1 MTVDDETAKQLGTA
15 TGSTIMT
22 GIIGFLG
29 LRFLNIFSLPRRVE
43 RLESRAQASDRLLL
57 ALADTTLARA
67 PKDKAEA
74 RNALLEARNKMYDS
88 MTKTQSG
95 KP

>member
-1 MTVDDETAKQLGTA
+1 VNVDDETVKQIGTA
-15 TGSTIMT
+15 AGATVTT
-22 GIIGFLG
+22 GILGFLG
-29 LRFLNIFSLPRRVE
+29 LMVMKITSLPRRVE

-74 RNALLEARNKMYDS
+74 REALLEARTKMYES
-88 MTKTQSG
+88 MTKTQGG

>member
-1 MTVDDETAKQLGTA
+1 VNVDDETLKQIGTGA
-15 TGSTIMT
+15 GSTVVT
-22 GIIGFLG
+22 GILGFLG
-29 LRFLNIFSLPRRVE
+29 LMLLKITSLPRRVE

-88 MTKTQSG
+88 MTKTQGG
-95 KP
+95 KS